1 MFDLSIQIFNSHAHG
16 RLMSHNKP
24 MNQIM
29 FTGRQV
35 LCADIL
41 HTSLGHTYVFVS
53 VLRLFRNFHKLSPQP
68 TVQA

>member
-1 MFDLSIQIFNSHAHG
+1 
-16 RLMSHNKP
+16 

-35 LCADIL
+35 LAFFCADIL

-53 VLRLFRNFHKLSPQP
+53 VLPLFTNCHKLSLQP